1 MRALRFEKGTVR
13 FDAASTAP
21 VPGPGEALIRPT
33 RVCIGSADLAVAAGR
48 VAFNGVMGHRFV
60 GVVEKLHERATAEE
74 SKAWI
79 GKRVVGSI
87 SIVCGKCE
95 RCRQG
100 LSAHCQLRTVLGLA
114 GRDGCF
120 ADRFTLPMVNLHE
133 VPKSVPDDSAVFAEP
148 LAGVLHAGHMLRI
161 EGKPYVTV
169 LGDGLTGLLA
179 AQVLV
184 KLNASVRLLG
194 TNPDKLA
201 LCEKW
206 GIKHRHIDEVGR
218 RQDQDVIVDC
228 SGSPRGLE
236 LAMQLVRPRGKIVL
250 RTTPAPIPAPALSPE
265 RGVDLAPAVVN
276 ELELIGARCGRIND
290 ALELLAKNAVE
301 TASLITTRTKLD
313 RAVEALRHAAMP
325 EQVAVVMEV

>member
-1 MRALRFEKGTVR
+1 MRALRIENGVARVDAGFEP
-13 FDAASTAP
+13 TAIG
-21 VPGPGEALIRPT
+21 VGEALIRPT
-33 RVCIGSADLAVAAGR
+33 RLCIGSADLAVVAGR

-60 GVVEKLHERATAEE
+60 GVVEKLHEGAKPEE
-74 SKAWI
+74 AKAWVR
-79 GKRVVGSI
+79 KRVVGSI
-87 SIVCGKCE
+87 SVVCGKCE

-100 LSAHCQLRTVLGLA
+100 LSAHCQVRTVLGLA
-114 GRDGCF
+114 GRNGCF
-120 ADRFTLPMVNLHE
+120 AERFTLPIVNLHE
-133 VPKSVPDDSAVFAEP
+133 VPKAVGDDAAVFAEP

-236 LAMQLVRPRGKIVL
+236 LAMQLVRPRGKIVI
-250 RTTPAPIPAPALSPE
+250 RTTPAPIPTPGIVPE
-265 RGVDLAPAVVN
+265 RGVDLALAVVN
-276 ELELIGARCGRIND
+276 ELELIGARCGRLND
-290 ALELLAKNAVE
+290 ALDLLAKGAVE
-301 TASLITTRTKLD
+301 TASLVTTRTKLE
-313 RAVEALRHAAMP
+313 RGVEALRHAAMP

>member
-1 MRALRFEKGTVR
+1 MRALRIENGAVR
-13 FDAASTAP
+13 LDASFALPLLSI
-21 VPGPGEALIRPT
+21 GEAMIRPT
-33 RVCIGSADLAVAAGR
+33 RLCIGSADLAVADAR
-48 VAFNGVMGHRFV
+48 VAFEGVMGHRFV
-60 GVVEKLHERATAEE
+60 GVVERLHEGARPEDV
-74 SKAWI
+74 KAWV

-87 SIVCGKCE
+87 SVVCGRCE

-100 LSAHCQLRTVLGLA
+100 LSAHCQARTVIGMA
-114 GRDGCF
+114 GRGGCF
-120 ADRFTLPMVNLHE
+120 ADRFTLPVVNLWE
-133 VPKSVPDDSAVFAEP
+133 VPKALTDDAAVFAEP

-184 KLNASVRLLG
+184 RLNASVRLLG
-194 TNPDKLA
+194 TNHDKLG

-206 GIKHRHIDEVGR
+206 GVKHRHIDEVGR

-250 RTTPAPIPAPALSPE
+250 RTTTAPVPMPATAAQ
-265 RGVDLAPAVVN
+265 RGVDLALAVVN
-276 ELELIGARCGRIND
+276 ELELIGARCGRLSD
-290 ALELLAKNAVE
+290 ALDMLSKGLVE
-301 TASLITTRTKLD
+301 TASLVTTRTKLD
-313 RAVEALRHAAMP
+313 RGQEAIRHAAMP